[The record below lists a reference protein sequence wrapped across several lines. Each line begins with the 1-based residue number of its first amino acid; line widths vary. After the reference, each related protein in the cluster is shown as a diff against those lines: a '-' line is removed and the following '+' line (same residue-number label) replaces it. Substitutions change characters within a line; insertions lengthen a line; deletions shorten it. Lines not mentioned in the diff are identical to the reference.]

1 MGRRRQEKARKMPH
15 LTIKSLWGEVAHYFA
30 HKGKHNQTKKQMFA
44 KTKTIQR
51 PTKNK
56 SISYLRRRCQGDFA
70 IHLKSHFSDLIAAGP
85 SDIIQRS
92 NNCELY
98 FEEDDLESLL
108 ARLKTIDSIEYLH
121 EIKEQPWGQR
131 VIRFYDPDMHIIEV
145 GESLESVARRFL
157 RQGLS
162 IAETA
167 RWISMPEKNCPPVP
181 RPKFPIVPY
190 LHCPGRL
197 LVGSSTSQRSCGSVK
212 VGIRRCAFYEKNSS
226 THACSFLYVGTCTRL
241 ARRDMPGTDGRQC

>member
-1 MGRRRQEKARKMPH
+1 VRKLKYICP
-15 LTIKSLWGEVAHYFA
+15 LIVVDDIEVSRSFYENVLNQKVKFDFGENVIFE
-30 HKGKHNQTKKQMFA
+30 
-44 KTKTIQR
+44 
-51 PTKNK
+51 
-56 SISYLRRRCQGDFA
+56 GDFA
-70 IHLKSHFSDLIAAGP
+70 IHLKSHFSDLIAAEP
-85 SDIIQRS
+85 NSIIQRS
-92 NNCELY
+92 NNSELY

-167 RWISMPEKNCPPVP
+167 RRISMPEEFVK
-181 RPKFPIVPY
+181 
-190 LHCPGRL
+190 HCL
-197 LVGSSTSQRSCGSVK
+197 
-212 VGIRRCAFYEKNSS
+212 
-226 THACSFLYVGTCTRL
+226 
-241 ARRDMPGTDGRQC
+241 